1 MTVRH
6 LDTDF
11 LIRALVAGTH
21 EDRQLRHWLRDRAAV
36 RLSAVAW
43 AELLCGPI
51 GDTERQLVR
60 EIVGTPVALTDRDAE
75 TAAALFTVGGRR
87 RGSLSDCLIAA
98 TAMRAN
104 ATLVTG
110 NAADYRRFE
119 SAGLQL
125 ETVPARR

>member
-1 MTVRH
+1 MRH

-11 LIRALVAGTH
+11 LIRALVAGTP
-21 EDRQLRHWLRDRAAV
+21 EDRQLRRWLRERASV
-36 RLSAVAW
+36 RMSAVAW

-51 GDTERQLVR
+51 GEPERQLVR
-60 EIVGTPVALTDRDAE
+60 DIVGTPLTLTDRDAE
-75 TAAALFTVGGRR
+75 TAAALFNVGGRR

-98 TAMRAN
+98 TALRAN

-119 SAGLQL
+119 AAGRRL
-125 ETVPARR
+125 EPSPQQR